1 MVASRAVPTRSS
13 TLLAALAA
21 LPLLACERP
30 APPAAASP
38 AGPSAG
44 DTASAPASRPSPPAG
59 PAGPTGAPQP
69 PPPATPGATGG
80 PAGGPTVGS
89 TTAGGA
95 RLAAPVDAPPVEV
108 AEALALIPGAATP
121 LRGGEQVTVDPAA
134 TFRVVLRGAYPEA
147 RLSLLDG
154 GDAMVAGAGA
164 REVGTQT
171 TVTFQPAAPLKP
183 ASSYRL
189 RVDGATTRELKDAAG
204 AARAPVEFPLLAAG
218 EPPPEPKASRKRTKK
233 RT

>member
-1 MVASRAVPTRSS
+1 VPTRSS
-13 TLLAALAA
+13 PLLAALAA

-30 APPAAASP
+30 APPAAAPP
-38 AGPSAG
+38 AGHSAG
-44 DTASAPASRPSPPAG
+44 DTTTPASPAPPAG
-59 PAGPTGAPQP
+59 PAGPSGAEQP
-69 PPPATPGATGG
+69 PAPATAGG
-80 PAGGPTVGS
+80 PAEASTAGSTTAGGN

-164 REVGTQT
+164 REVGAQT

-189 RVDGATTRELKDAAG
+189 RVDGATTRELRDAAG
-204 AARAPVEFPLLAAG
+204 AARAPAEFPVLVAG
-218 EPPPEPKASRKRTKK
+218 EPPPAPKARRKRTKK